1 MESKKGFAIIET
13 LVTTVVLTTAL
24 ITVYILFNNIMIREK
39 RRLYYDDPLYVS
51 RANYIFDSFLNLI
64 RQKSVNTNYPDRY
77 ITIADLLIEGTETTG
92 TKRELNLVSFSCD
105 NEIFADKT
113 ACKNFFYRFELN
125 RIYVSKF
132 DMSYIR
138 TCNNST
144 SIDCITY
151 NLLDSQTKMY
161 FKTLPYVPGAV
172 GYYIIFE
179 FNDNGEGN
187 VCANNDC
194 MKQYVSIKYGGTNTI
209 INLK

>member
-24 ITVYILFNNIMIREK
+24 ISVYVLFNNIMVREK
-39 RRLYYDDPLYVS
+39 RRLYYDDPLYVA
-51 RANYIFDSFLNLI
+51 RANFIFDSFFDLLK
-64 RQKSVNTNYPDRY
+64 QKSINSNYPDRY
-77 ITIADLLIEGTETTG
+77 ITFADLLTEGTTTAG
-92 TKRELNLVSFSCD
+92 NKKELNLVSFSCD
-105 NEIFADKT
+105 NEIFSDQT
-113 ACKNFFYRFELN
+113 ACRNFFYRFELN

-138 TCNNST
+138 TCKNST

-151 NLLDSQTKMY
+151 NLLDNQTKMY

-187 VCANNDC
+187 VCSNNDC